1 MENIWKIVSKPD
13 NVPIVGMLAA
23 TIFFAVLAFVLAIRN
38 DRRMRA
44 GEETV
49 ELHLARKGKV
59 HVWPYLL
66 RIELLSAL
74 AISILLIAWSLCLD
88 APLEEQANPTIT
100 PNPAKAPWYF
110 LGLQEM
116 LVYFDPWIAGV
127 GLPVLI
133 IFGLMCMP
141 YIDPNRD
148 HVGYYTFR
156 DRKWSISIFCFGWF
170 LWVALI
176 IIGTFMRGPGWMWFW
191 PWEKWDSHMVVAE
204 TNIDLSD
211 KLFGIRADSPA
222 GMGIG
227 LAVIAGYYAVTLLIP
242 YLICRAKN
250 PDLLRKLGLVRYLVI
265 GLLFWTM
272 VGLPIKIV
280 LRLAFDIKYVW
291 MTPWFNI

>member
-1 MENIWKIVSKPD
+1 MENFWKIVSKPD
-13 NVPIVGMLAA
+13 NVPIVGMLVG
-23 TIFFAVLAFVLAIRN
+23 TIFFAALSFVLAVRN
-38 DRRMRA
+38 DRRKQA
-44 GEETV
+44 GEETF
-49 ELHLARKGKV
+49 EEHYARKGKV

-66 RIELLSAL
+66 RLELLVTL
-74 AISILLIAWSLCLD
+74 AIFVLLIAWSICLD

-127 GLPVLI
+127 GLPLLI
-133 IFGLMCMP
+133 IIGLMCMP
-141 YIDPNRD
+141 YIDPNRGG
-148 HVGYYTFR
+148 VGYYTFR
-156 DRKWSISIFCFGWF
+156 ERKWSISIFCFGWF

-204 TNIDLSD
+204 TNIDFSD
-211 KLFGIRADSPA
+211 KLFGIRSDSGA
-222 GMGIG
+222 GMAIG

-242 YLICRAKN
+242 FLICRAKN
-250 PDLLRKLGLVRYLVI
+250 PDFLRKLGLVRYLLI

-272 VGLPIKIV
+272 FALPIKIV
-280 LRLAFDIKYVW
+280 LRLAFDVKYVW
-291 MTPWFNI
+291 VTPWFNI